1 MSVFRSYFKKNN
13 TLIENN
19 LTNNSQNPVTEIS
32 YGTFNRQPTR
42 FIFDIDLEDL
52 AQRIKDGLI
61 VPNSSMRHI
70 LHMTNTISYAPQY
83 LGKKS
88 YSLNIER
95 ASSFQLDLFNIDEDW
110 DEGSGYDLRFNDTI
124 YPYVDV
130 VERSIIDPASNWY
143 DRKTNIPWTN
153 EGAYNSGG
161 TQIIGNQYFEKG
173 NENLEI
179 DVTDYV
185 NQRLFEMGLTG
196 VTGTT
201 VYTGTSF
208 GLGIKFADYIESGET
223 EFRQAVAF
231 HVKNTNTWYEPY
243 IETTVNDTIVDD
255 RNYFYLDKDNNLYLY
270 VNIGNGINSDITID
284 RVEIFDNHGT
294 LIDTISGITGVTHVS
309 KGVYMINYRV
319 NSEYDDGR
327 LLNDAII
334 FEDKWYLTING
345 RETSYTGQFYL
356 ISPDKYYT
364 FDNSN
369 QIDFENY
376 FFYFWGIGEK
386 ENIIAGNI
394 RKIKL
399 TIKELYPNQ
408 NDFIPLD
415 IEYRLFTTLGKK
427 YEIDVIPFTP
437 VNRTNRGYEFTL
449 DTSWL
454 IPQDY
459 FLQLRLKNGSYFEN
473 KQMISFTVVSDGIM
487 KP

>member
-13 TLIENN
+13 TLIDNN

-32 YGTFNRQPTR
+32 YGTYNRQPSR
-42 FIFDIDLEDL
+42 FIFDIDIDDL
-52 AQRIKDGLI
+52 VDRIKKGLI
-61 VPNSSMRHI
+61 VPNDKMRHV

-83 LGKKS
+83 LGRKS
-88 YSLNIER
+88 YSVNIER
-95 ASSFQLDLFNIDEDW
+95 ASSFKLQLFNIDEDW
-110 DEGSGYDLRFNDTI
+110 DEGSGYDFTYNDTV

-130 VERSIIDPASNWY
+130 LERQIIDPASNWY
-143 DRKTNIPWTN
+143 DRKTNIPWTY
-153 EGAYNSGG
+153 EGAYTGG
-161 TQIIGNQYFEKG
+161 TQILGFQDFEKG

-179 DVTDYV
+179 DITDYV
-185 NQRLFEMGLTG
+185 NQRLTESGITGLTG
-196 VTGTT
+196 TT
-201 VYTGTSF
+201 AYTGASY

-231 HVKNTNTWYEPY
+231 HAKNTNTWYEPY
-243 IETTVNDTIVDD
+243 IETLVDDIIVDD

-270 VNIGNGINSDITID
+270 VNVGNGIDSVISVD
-284 RVEIFDNHGT
+284 RVEIFDNLGA
-294 LIDTISGITGVTHVS
+294 LVDTISGVTGVTNVC
-309 KGVYMINYRV
+309 KGVYKI
-319 NSEYDDGR
+319 EYKVDSLYNNGV
-327 LLNDAII
+327 LLNDAVL
-334 FEDKWYLTING
+334 FQDKWYLTING
-345 RETSYTGQFYL
+345 RETTHIGQFYL
-356 ISPDKYYT
+356 ISSDKYYT

-369 QIDFENY
+369 YINFDNY

-386 ENIIAGNI
+386 ENIVAGNI

-408 NDFIPLD
+408 NNFLPLD

-427 YEIDVIPFTP
+427 YEIDVIPYTP
-437 VNRTNRGYEFTL
+437 VNRTNTGYEFNL

-459 FLQLRLKNGSYFEN
+459 FLQIRMKNGNYFEN
-473 KQMISFTVVSDGIM
+473 KQTLSFTVVSDGIM